1 MQKKENMKNQ
11 IPNYYKHTRSEL
23 SFFIP
28 EGDNTVLD
36 IGCAAGF
43 FGENLK
49 KIGKAA
55 NVFGIEGLENVAQEA
70 SQKLDLV
77 KVADLESLDFD
88 ALKHEWNDVVFDYIV
103 FGDVLE
109 HLRDPWSILQASKC
123 FLKPEGKI
131 IISLPNVRHWSVIL
145 PLIFKGRWDY
155 GPHGILDR
163 THFRFFTK
171 ATANDLVKK
180 ANLDVEHISVPIEGK
195 KSKILS
201 KISLG
206 LLNELLGIQISV
218 VAKKQNS

>member
-103 FGDVLE
+103 F
-109 HLRDPWSILQASKC
+109 
-123 FLKPEGKI
+123 
-131 IISLPNVRHWSVIL
+131 
-145 PLIFKGRWDY
+145 
-155 GPHGILDR
+155 
-163 THFRFFTK
+163 
-171 ATANDLVKK
+171 
-180 ANLDVEHISVPIEGK
+180 
-195 KSKILS
+195 
-201 KISLG
+201 
-206 LLNELLGIQISV
+206 
-218 VAKKQNS
+218 